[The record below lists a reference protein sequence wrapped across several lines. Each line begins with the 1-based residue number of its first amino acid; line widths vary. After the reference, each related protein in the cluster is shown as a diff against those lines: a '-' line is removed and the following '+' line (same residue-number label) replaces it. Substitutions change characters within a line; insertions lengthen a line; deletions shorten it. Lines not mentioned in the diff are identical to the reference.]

1 MPGHGSSSRTAAL
14 SEDPG
19 KSTAMITLLY
29 TSKDARDNGLKS
41 GMQEGM
47 LPTFDHLDKLLLSIG
62 ISDTGK
68 EGKLP

>member
-1 MPGHGSSSRTAAL
+1 
-14 SEDPG
+14 
-19 KSTAMITLLY
+19 MITLLY